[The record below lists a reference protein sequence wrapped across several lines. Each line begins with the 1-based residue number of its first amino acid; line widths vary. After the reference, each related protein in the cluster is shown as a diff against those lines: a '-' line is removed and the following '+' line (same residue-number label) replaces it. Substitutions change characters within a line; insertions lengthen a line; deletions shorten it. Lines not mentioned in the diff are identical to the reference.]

1 MESKQGKAGWEP
13 YLDDFFAHLSV
24 EREVSSHTLD
34 AYTRDLIQLTDFV
47 IKLGAKN
54 PEDLTTIGV
63 LAWLQA
69 MKDEGLSPRTISRK
83 LSSLKSFYK
92 FMQEEYGMKS
102 TPLEVITSPKRSFQL
117 PKVLSVE
124 EVERLLDAPDTSKP
138 MGIRDRAMLELA
150 YGSGLRASEIIS
162 LKLQDL
168 DMENSFLK
176 VFGKGRKER
185 VVPIGEVAH
194 EWLSTYITSA
204 RSKILGK
211 RMSFYL
217 FVGRK
222 GQGLTRQRLW
232 QILKQYAMLAGLGSD
247 VSPHILRHSFATH
260 LLQGG
265 ADLRTVQ
272 MLLGHSNIATT
283 QIYTHLDLA
292 HIRQAHRQ
300 FHPRG

>member
-1 MESKQGKAGWEP
+1 MEPKQDKAGWEP

-185 VVPIGEVAH
+185 VVPIGEVAQ

>member
-1 MESKQGKAGWEP
+1 MEPKQGKAGWEP

-47 IKLGAKN
+47 VKLGAKN

-69 MKDEGLSPRTISRK
+69 MKDQGLSPRTVARK

-92 FMQEEYGMKS
+92 FMQEEYGLKG
-102 TPLEVITSPKRSFQL
+102 TPLEVITSPKRSLQL

-124 EVERLLDAPDTSKP
+124 EVERLLNAPDTTNP
-138 MGIRDRAMLELA
+138 MGKRDRAMLELA
-150 YGSGLRASEIIS
+150 YGSGLRASEIVS
-162 LKLQDL
+162 LKVQDL
-168 DMENSFLK
+168 DMENRFLR
-176 VFGKGRKER
+176 VFGKGRKQR
-185 VVPIGEVAH
+185 VVPMGEVAH
-194 EWLSTYITSA
+194 EWLSNYVASA
-204 RSKILGK
+204 RAKILGK

-217 FVGRK
+217 FVGKK
-222 GQGLTRQRLW
+222 GHGLTRQRFW
-232 QILKQYAMLAGLGSD
+232 QILKQYAALAGLGSG

-272 MLLGHSNIATT
+272 MLLGHSSIATT

-292 HIRQAHRQ
+292 HIRQAHKK
-300 FHPRG
+300 FHPRA